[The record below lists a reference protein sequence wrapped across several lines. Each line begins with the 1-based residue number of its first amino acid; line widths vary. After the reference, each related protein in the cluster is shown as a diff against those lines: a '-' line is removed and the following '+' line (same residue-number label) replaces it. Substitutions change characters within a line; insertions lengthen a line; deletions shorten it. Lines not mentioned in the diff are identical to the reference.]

1 MTTLN
6 SSQIQQYRDQGYLV
20 LRANEHSLVD
30 PIELQKWTEEVANWP
45 RAKGKWMPY
54 DEVNSSGEK
63 QLMRT
68 EKFADY
74 HEQFGKLLFGEPIA
88 NILKQLSSDVSY
100 KTPSRNNVSF

>member
-1 MTTLN
+1 MTSLT

-20 LRANEHSLVD
+20 LRANEHSLVQGT
-30 PIELQKWTEEVANWP
+30 ELQTWTHEVANWP
-45 RAKGKWMPY
+45 RVKGKWMPY
-54 DEVNSSGEK
+54 DEINSSGEK

-88 NILKQLSSDVSY
+88 NILAQLSGEVSL
-100 KTPSRNNVSF
+100 KFAS